1 MFAGLLEVCVWR
13 VWAGTTSGRGAHFK
27 SETLAAVFA
36 RREGIDRVGGL
47 NPLRWAFS
55 QLASQ
60 QFSRATQACIT
71 AGPRGD
77 EIPPLL
83 QWRWKEE
90 EEDSMSVVLFYF
102 MPSVSISPSPLTS
115 VDFSQRVRER
125 ERVMK
130 LQIRLV
136 QSSRIIIISLI
147 VTNHVGDISVF
158 SLRSRPHIH

>member
-71 AGPRGD
+71 AGAEGWWDSSPLTVKMKGGRRGQHVSG
-77 EIPPLL
+77 P
-83 QWRWKEE
+83 
-90 EEDSMSVVLFYF
+90 VLFYALGF
-102 MPSVSISPSPLTS
+102 DLSVSINVCGFFSKSAGAWEGDEASDSTRTIQPDNYHLTYC
-115 VDFSQRVRER
+115 DKPRRR
-125 ERVMK
+125 
-130 LQIRLV
+130 
-136 QSSRIIIISLI
+136 
-147 VTNHVGDISVF
+147 H
-158 SLRSRPHIH
+158 

>member
-1 MFAGLLEVCVWR
+1 MFAGLLGVCVWR

-60 QFSRATQACIT
+60 QFSRATQACIS
-71 AGPRGD
+71 AGAEGWWDSSPLTVKMKGGRRGQHVSG
-77 EIPPLL
+77 P
-83 QWRWKEE
+83 
-90 EEDSMSVVLFYF
+90 VLFYALGF
-102 MPSVSISPSPLTS
+102 DLSVSIN
-115 VDFSQRVRER
+115 VCGFFRRVRER

-158 SLRSRPHIH
+158 SLRSRPHNH